1 MAASKQTEQKKYHHG
16 DLKQAL
22 LDETARI
29 LREEGESALSLRSL
43 AANLG
48 VSRTA
53 PYNHF
58 ENKEALLSAVAE
70 EGFRRFERSMD
81 AARKK
86 YRGSDGQELVRIM
99 VQAYLNFALKNPEYY
114 DLMYGKKSWSGGKAS
129 ESLVT
134 TARRTMRNDVEKLK
148 RIQEQGLISQD
159 LDVANF
165 GRIFWGT
172 LHGISRLSLD
182 GVYSDPVSLKKLCNS
197 TADMLWQQL
206 DPSNQKQ

>member
-1 MAASKQTEQKKYHHG
+1 MAEKAKSEQKSYHHG

-29 LREEGESALSLRSL
+29 LREEGESALSLRRL

-70 EGFRRFERSMD
+70 EGFKRYNKAMR
-81 AARKK
+81 AAR
-86 YRGSDGQELVRIM
+86 RRHRDSDGNTLIRAT
-99 VQAYLNFALKNPEYY
+99 VQAYLNFALKNQEYY
-114 DLMYGKKSWSGGKAS
+114 DLMYGRKAWHAG
-129 ESLVT
+129 ESAEALAS
-134 TARRTMRNDVEKLK
+134 TARKTLRLDIERLQRAQDM
-148 RIQEQGLISQD
+148 GLIAQG
-159 LDVANF
+159 LDVADF
-165 GRIFWGT
+165 SRIFWGT
-172 LHGISRLSLD
+172 LHGISRLCLD
-182 GVYSDPVSLKKLCNS
+182 GVYTDPGSLKKLCNS

-206 DPSNQKQ
+206 DPSR